1 MLSILSDVHATHIKA
16 INALLDDYLKHGRAQ
31 HLARTNSLMTQYHLS
46 SGGKRLRALIPC
58 LVFETFDRKASDAY
72 VLASAVELI
81 HNATLVH
88 DDLQDGDEMRR
99 NQPTVWKK
107 FSPAQAINCGDA
119 MLYFALDVL
128 LAHSGFPA
136 RALNR
141 TIQTF
146 VENCLHVIEGQ
157 SLEFLLKDG
166 PLPQMEHYLNVVQG
180 KTSGLFALPFESAL
194 SALDVPEEMIFKT
207 RSITT
212 KLGTAFQ
219 IQDDYIDLYGNKG
232 RGENRATDIAEG
244 KISYFV
250 VHTLNTAS
258 ASEQTSLLKTLKLPR
273 QDTDNAA
280 IDSALQLFEKY
291 HAKQAAI
298 EYLSKLQSELIE
310 SIDQLQELP
319 LQFKELLKA
328 VAHDFTNLTA

>member
-1 MLSILSDVHATHIKA
+1 MLSILSDAHAIHIKA
-16 INALLDDYLKHGRAQ
+16 INTLLDDYLKNGRAQ
-31 HLARTNSLMTQYHLS
+31 NLAKTNSVMTQYHLA

-58 LVFETFDRKASDAY
+58 LVFETFGRKPSDAY

-88 DDLQDGDEMRR
+88 DDLQDGDEVRR
-99 NQPTVWKK
+99 NHPTVWKK

-136 RALNR
+136 RSLNR

-166 PLPQMEHYLNVVQG
+166 PLPKMENYLHVVQG

-194 SALDVPEEMIFKT
+194 SALDVPEEVVFKT
-207 RSITT
+207 RSITKT
-212 KLGTAFQ
+212 LGTAFQ

-232 RGENRATDIAEG
+232 RGEHQATDIAEG

-250 VHTLNTAS
+250 VHTLNAATTT
-258 ASEQTSLLKTLKLPR
+258 EQNTLLTILKLPR
-273 QDTDNAA
+273 QQTDATA
-280 IDSALQLFEKY
+280 INTALQLFEKY
-291 HAKQAAI
+291 QAKRAAI
-298 EYLSKLQSELIE
+298 EYLASLQN
-310 SIDQLQELP
+310 
-319 LQFKELLKA
+319 ELLTSIEDLEEVPKGFKVLLKT
-328 VAHDFTNLTA
+328 VAQDFTNLHA